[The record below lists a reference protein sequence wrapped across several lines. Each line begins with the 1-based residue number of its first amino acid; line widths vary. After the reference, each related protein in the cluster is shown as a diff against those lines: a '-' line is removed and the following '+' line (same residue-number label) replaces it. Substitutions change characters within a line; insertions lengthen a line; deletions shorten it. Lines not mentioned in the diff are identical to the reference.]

1 MTDEAPQGG
10 KSLEGPKSDPP
21 EIPNRSRA
29 ELTVMEHPSSQNR
42 HGLWA

>member
-1 MTDEAPQGG
+1 MTDEETPKGV
-10 KSLEGPKSDPP
+10 SLEGPKSDPP